1 MPPLVCGEG
10 GLRPESWEHWPS
22 GDIREE
28 AEAKARMKVPRGS
41 EGSPERTLEASG
53 AKDFKKEVVN
63 RIDQRKGVSSLAV
76 FNTQPHTGCVVR

>member
-1 MPPLVCGEG
+1 MCGEG

-63 RIDQRKGVSSLAV
+63 RINVAKQSGLQRCQCLTTEIVGDSGGGRS
-76 FNTQPHTGCVVR
+76 

>member
-1 MPPLVCGEG
+1 MARIL
-10 GLRPESWEHWPS
+10 EHWPS

-41 EGSPERTLEASG
+41 EGSRERTLEASG

-63 RIDQRKGVSSLAV
+63 RVNVAKQSGLQRCQWLTTEIVGDSGGGRS
-76 FNTQPHTGCVVR
+76 